1 MNKRKKSTLVLVAA
15 CFAFVLCLAFCG
27 NAALAETDGTY
38 TFSQTKTEYGN
49 TTQFSRQYEYDE
61 AMQRVL
67 TIKTGIAVPDGRY
80 AYAVAQN
87 SLLTAIAGGMVASA
101 SSLTELPKTLSVSLK
116 YAVDNISV
124 RDLQAD
130 FDRSETDGTYKTRT
144 YEGNET
150 AFDFNEWTT
159 NKRGIELKDIQ
170 KNYALTVTLT
180 VETTLYDEKANQYF
194 WFTYSVPVS
203 SVTLAPV
210 ADGEQASATAEF
222 YSDNIENRS
231 SSLNVTFSLNSD
243 VFGGDYG
250 YDAEIIDGMPFGG
263 EWFFVLNESAEL
275 VATQPNLQI
284 DEFPAEEYYLRGKYV
299 FNDKGGNRIELST
312 NKVLVKNHS
321 LEIKTNGIYTTNV
334 PVGEE
339 VTYQVLLDR
348 GATAVAEERIR
359 WITGVDNMQTDI
371 PSQEFTE
378 TEETSAKYTFDQVG
392 VKRVRIVYEARLNAY
407 QTVRIFKDIL
417 INVSENPT
425 RIAPVYTITFNY
437 PKDGVLLVGGK
448 EVVVTATINQVF
460 GDEKFV
466 CFFDVFGGTAN
477 ITEQTDKSVSLLP
490 VAEGK
495 ATILCKFVSATAGT
509 FAESLVLNVIQSTEK
524 NTSFVAN
531 EFNKTGSDAA
541 VKLSIGGY
549 TEFLNYTPTWTAKL
563 EEHDDYTVPIKTLSD
578 GSFTLLS
585 AKKGHYKI
593 NVAEE
598 FVKANELR
606 LKVSDVD
613 FAELVKT
620 LLPVF
625 AAIMTAGIV
634 VAILVKRTISI
645 KRTVKNGLIA
655 LEEKMSKLALSS
667 SLTTKKFAKE
677 LRHADLSVRYCLAIA
692 EEVDSQSLG
701 QHRILCETLA
711 TATKIISASLK
722 NVKKL
727 DSAQMTRIADTLSV
741 KYIQPAIQLSIEME
755 ESLAKFNGQKT
766 ADAVVRDPDAKQPRK
781 PTENEILNEYCG
793 IDKK

>member
-1 MNKRKKSTLVLVAA
+1 MNKRKKRTLVLVAA

-101 SSLTELPKTLSVSLK
+101 SSLTEMPKTLSVSLK

-130 FDRSETDGTYKTRT
+130 FDKSETDGAYKTRT

-210 ADGEQASATAEF
+210 TDGEQASATAEF

-339 VTYQVLLDR
+339 VTYQGLLDR

-359 WITGVDNMQTDI
+359 WITGVDNMQTDL

-425 RIAPVYTITFNY
+425 RIAPVYTITFN
-437 PKDGVLLVGGK
+437 
-448 EVVVTATINQVF
+448 
-460 GDEKFV
+460 
-466 CFFDVFGGTAN
+466 FGGTAN
-477 ITEQTDKSVSLLP
+477 ITEQTDKSVSVLP

-563 EEHDDYTVPIKTLSD
+563 EEHDDYTVPTKTLSD

-620 LLPVF
+620 LLPIF

-645 KRTVKNGLIA
+645 KRTVKNGLIS